1 MVELSALTYWV
12 LIISFAK
19 GDTGGLYLAKLDAQA
34 QTLALVEHI
43 TDGINRPIFARFS
56 NDGKQLFVVDNDG
69 DDPKTKFGA
78 LAIYSFDAKT
88 GKLTLQGRTSTLGR
102 GSCYVG
108 LAPANALIA
117 NYGTGSVTA
126 IPFNEQGPAEGSV
139 SYQHTGSSAHPRRQ
153 TKPHAHSFVPS
164 PDGRFALAADLGTDQ
179 VTIHP
184 ITDGKVQPVTNTI
197 KLQPGA
203 GPRHIAFSPDP
214 RLMFVV
220 NELDS
225 TLNSYQWDAKA
236 GNAKPLN
243 SISTLPADFQG
254 NNSAADIYTHPFMP
268 IVYTSNRGVDSI
280 AVSQYDQQGK
290 LKLITNIPSGGG
302 HPRGFALTRDGRF
315 MLVANRDANNVVLFT
330 IQGNNP
336 VPMNVG
342 KELSIPMPMC
352 VTTLP
357 IE

>member
-43 TDGINRPIFARFS
+43 TEGVNRPIFARFS
-56 NDGKQLFVVDNDG
+56 NDGKQLFVVDNNG
-69 DDPKTKFGA
+69 DDPKTQFGA

-108 LAPANALIA
+108 LAPSNALIA
-117 NYGTGSVTA
+117 NYGSGSVTA
-126 IPFNEQGPAEGSV
+126 IPFNEQGPLEGAV
-139 SYQHTGSSAHPRRQ
+139 NYEHTGKGADPRRQ
-153 TKPHAHSFVPS
+153 NKPHAHSFVPS
-164 PDGRFALAADLGTDQ
+164 PHGRFALAADLGTDE
-179 VTIHP
+179 VTVHP
-184 ITDGKVQPVTNTI
+184 ITDGKVQPASSTI
-197 KLQPGA
+197 KLHPGA

-214 RLMFVV
+214 RLMFVI
-220 NELDS
+220 NELDG
-225 TLNSYQWDAKA
+225 TLNSYHWNARD
-236 GNAKPLN
+236 GIAKPLD
-243 SISTLPADFQG
+243 SISTLPADFKG
-254 NNSAADIYTHPFMP
+254 NNTAADIHTHPRKPF
-268 IVYTSNRGVDSI
+268 VYTSNRGVDSI
-280 AVSQYDQQGK
+280 AITQYDREGK

-330 IQGNNP
+330 IEGNNP
-336 VPMNVG
+336 VPVNVG
-342 KELSIPMPMC
+342 KELQIPMPMC

-357 IE
+357 IK